1 MKDGPPSPPP
11 PPAGSHDSSAPRGL
25 THGTT
30 PNSPGPEVVPPQW
43 AWHHRALL
51 RLRQRLVRAH
61 KEQMTEAITAADMRG
76 LDVCEPAGENP
87 EHELLWLE
95 LGKEDD
101 RLFEVDCALQRIRD
115 GVFGFCEETGHAI
128 PAAILRARPW
138 TRYAR
143 VSEPGARVGRRRGRR

>member
-1 MKDGPPSPPP
+1 
-11 PPAGSHDSSAPRGL
+11 
-25 THGTT
+25 
-30 PNSPGPEVVPPQW
+30 
-43 AWHHRALL
+43 
-51 RLRQRLVRAH
+51 
-61 KEQMTEAITAADMRG
+61 MTEAITAADMRG

-101 RLFEVDCALQRIRD
+101 RLFEIDCALQRIRD

-143 VSEPGARVGRRRGRR
+143 VSEPGGASGTPPRSTLTARAQPSPSSRCMRAVESCADAAPRPPPHTGSQCHATMFGSSRELGGVKPAG